1 LNLAFSNVKELV
13 WVANFRNWAKYKF
26 SGRKIEYDRDLLN
39 SSFSFKYTL
48 VIAESWPKSDTMI
61 IAR

>member
-1 LNLAFSNVKELV
+1 VKELV
-13 WVANFRNWAKYKF
+13 WIANFRNWAKYKF
-26 SGRKIEYDRDLLN
+26 PGREIEYDRDLFN

-48 VIAESWPKSDTMI
+48 VVAESWPKSDTML